1 LGAVRL
7 DAAPRTIKDVF
18 SMNLKNDN
26 LPQRKPNLSVQV
38 YQTLKKAIMDNT
50 LKPGEP
56 LLERQLAESLGVSRT
71 PVREAFKLLAMDGLV
86 KLVPNREAEVADI
99 SIMDV
104 KEIIQIRSRLETLA
118 ARLCTDNATPDDI
131 GRIGDRISAMEE
143 SLKNSDYLGYLTN
156 DLGMHSIILA
166 CSGNLRLE
174 AILKSL
180 GNQISRLTYLSVGD
194 VEQAKE
200 SLGHHRRIFQAISS
214 KDPEGAEKA
223 MAEHIE
229 SIREHLYRR
238 FGL

>member
-1 LGAVRL
+1 LRGAL
-7 DAAPRTIKDVF
+7 KAPRPRAIKDVLT
-18 SMNLKNDN
+18 MNLKNDM
-26 LPQRKPNLSVQV
+26 PQRKPNLSAQV
-38 YQTLKKAIMDNT
+38 YQTIKKAIMDNT

-118 ARLCTDNATPDDI
+118 ARLCTDNATADDI
-131 GRIGDRISAMEE
+131 DRVEDRIAAMEGC
-143 SLKNSDYLGYLTN
+143 LDRSDYLGYLEN
-156 DLGMHSIILA
+156 DLGMHSIILS
-166 CSGNLRLE
+166 CCGNLRLE

-180 GNQISRLTYLSVGD
+180 GEQISRLTYLSVGD
-194 VEQAKE
+194 ADQARE
-200 SLGHHRRIFQAISS
+200 SLGHHRRIFRAISS
-214 KDPEGAEKA
+214 KDPDAAEAA

-229 SIREHLYRR
+229 NIREHLYRR

>member
-1 LGAVRL
+1 
-7 DAAPRTIKDVF
+7 
-18 SMNLKNDN
+18 MNLKNDN

-166 CSGNLRLE
+166 CSANLRLE

-194 VEQAKE
+194 VEQAPQDRM
-200 SLGHHRRIFQAISS
+200 LRLMQMDQFHQAHGFG
-214 KDPEGAEKA
+214 GADDLELTNA
-223 MAEHIE
+223 A
-229 SIREHLYRR
+229 SA
-238 FGL
+238 GLMVSGSAFVRLELLFEEIMPCKQIVV